1 MDDDKK
7 EPADLSARLDE
18 NELPK
23 PGEVI
28 KPGTNPAK
36 HETEDNNKAHASA
49 ATTTAHPI
57 EKDVDEFNK
66 FVEAQESSE
75 DDASEDTKSK
85 GGLRVLWEIAKT
97 ILIAAA
103 VVFIINTFVF
113 QAYYVSGSSMNPDY
127 QDGDYLLIN
136 KFPSSIRNIMG
147 IFGNKGGLDLKRGDI
162 LVFKP
167 PEAPNLF
174 YIKRVIGLPGERVT
188 LKDGVFTI
196 YNKENPNGFVLNES
210 YVDKAYKTEGEV
222 DEIISAGN
230 VFMVGDNRSPGGSY
244 DSRAWG
250 QLNQDAIS
258 GNAFFRLIPLNNI
271 GFITLPDY
279 PTN

>member
-1 MDDDKK
+1 
-7 EPADLSARLDE
+7 
-18 NELPK
+18 
-23 PGEVI
+23 
-28 KPGTNPAK
+28 
-36 HETEDNNKAHASA
+36 
-49 ATTTAHPI
+49 
-57 EKDVDEFNK
+57 
-66 FVEAQESSE
+66 
-75 DDASEDTKSK
+75 
-85 GGLRVLWEIAKT
+85 
-97 ILIAAA
+97 
-103 VVFIINTFVF
+103 
-113 QAYYVSGSSMNPDY
+113 MNPDY

-210 YVDKAYKTEGEV
+210 YADKAYKTEGEV

-271 GFITLPDY
+271 GFITLPEY

>member
-1 MDDDKK
+1 MDDQNK

-18 NELPK
+18 SELPK
-23 PGEVI
+23 PGASI
-28 KPGTNPAK
+28 KPAAEPIKAPVESAKAKANAGTLTGDK
-36 HETEDNNKAHASA
+36 IDR
-49 ATTTAHPI
+49 
-57 EKDVDEFNK
+57 DVDEFNK
-66 FVEAQESSE
+66 FVEAQKES
-75 DDASEDTKSK
+75 DTEEEKSGK
-85 GGLRVLWEIAKT
+85 GGLHVVWEIAKT

-103 VVFIINTFVF
+103 VVFFINTFVF

-127 QDGDYLLIN
+127 DDGDYLLIN
-136 KFPSSIRNIMG
+136 KFPSSMRNIAS
-147 IFGNKGGLDLKRGDI
+147 IFGQKGNLDLKRGDI

-174 YIKRVIGLPGERVT
+174 YIKRVIALPGERVT
-188 LKDGVFTI
+188 LKNGVFTI
-196 YNKENPNGFVLNES
+196 YNKESPNGIVLKEP
-210 YVDKAYKTEGEV
+210 YIDPMYKTEGDI
-222 DEIISAGN
+222 DEIVANGN

-250 QLNQDAIS
+250 QLPQDNIS

-271 GFITLPDY
+271 GFIALPDY

>member
-7 EPADLSARLDE
+7 EPADLSSRLDE
-18 NELPK
+18 KDLPK
-23 PGEVI
+23 PGTAI
-28 KPGTNPAK
+28 KPGHTEGQSSNDFNQAEAAGTATATN
-36 HETEDNNKAHASA
+36 TLDR
-49 ATTTAHPI
+49 
-57 EKDVDEFNK
+57 DVDEFNK
-66 FVEAQESSE
+66 FVEAQQATPGEE
-75 DDASEDTKSK
+75 EKPQK
-85 GGLRVLWEIAKT
+85 GALHVIWEIGKT

-103 VVFIINTFVF
+103 VVFIINTFIF

-127 QDGDYLLIN
+127 HDGDYLLIN
-136 KFPSSIRNIMG
+136 KFPTSMRNISG
-147 IFGNKGGLDLKRGDI
+147 IFGKKGDLDLKRGDI

-174 YIKRVIGLPGERVT
+174 YIKRVLALPGERIT
-188 LKDGVFTI
+188 LKDGVFTV
-196 YNKENPNGFVLNES
+196 YNNDNPDGFVLKEP
-210 YVDKAYKTEGEV
+210 YIDPQFKTEGEV
-222 DEIISAGN
+222 DEIISPGN

-258 GNAFFRLIPLNNI
+258 GAAFFRLIPLNNI
-271 GFITLPDY
+271 GFISLPEY

>member
-7 EPADLSARLDE
+7 EPVDLSARLDE
-18 NELPK
+18 TELPK
-23 PGEVI
+23 PGETI
-28 KPGTNPAK
+28 KPGQDKPKPEASSTAPA
-36 HETEDNNKAHASA
+36 AHAAA
-49 ATTTAHPI
+49 ATTDNSI
-57 EKDVDEFNK
+57 NKDVDEFNK
-66 FVEAQESSE
+66 FVEAQQEGTE
-75 DDASEDTKSK
+75 EEEKPGK
-85 GGLRVLWEIAKT
+85 GALHVVWEVGKT

-103 VVFIINTFVF
+103 VVFFINTFVF

-127 QDGDYLLIN
+127 HDGDYLLIN
-136 KFPSSIRNIMG
+136 KFPTSMRNIAG
-147 IFGNKGGLDLKRGDI
+147 IFGQKGNLDLKRGDI

-174 YIKRVIGLPGERVT
+174 YIKRVIALPGERIT

-196 YNKENPNGFVLNES
+196 YNKENPNGFVLKEP
-210 YVDKAYKTEGEV
+210 YIDPAYKTEGEV

-279 PTN
+279 PSN